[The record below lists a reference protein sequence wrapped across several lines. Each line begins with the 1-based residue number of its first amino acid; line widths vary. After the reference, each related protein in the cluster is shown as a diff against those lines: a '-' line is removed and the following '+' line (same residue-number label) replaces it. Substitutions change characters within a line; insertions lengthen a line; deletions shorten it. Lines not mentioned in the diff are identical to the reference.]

1 MSTQRDDEKLLKVLR
16 LFLLPDYNVVSTTYL
31 DLLLTHISNQ
41 QKCDQDSN
49 DRRTLLK
56 KWIVEALEVWSS
68 GEVKPCQAVTVFTI
82 KLIGILSQDE
92 NDFDYLE
99 SGNVFEK
106 LSAIFQL
113 QKSDVSASVKMAYTS
128 MLVDVISHKIGRRWV
143 ISKGLWRDM
152 VKFAQL
158 NHTMYV
164 TRESHRFIHTVLNKE
179 SQNKEF
185 CKDVILAVSEP
196 LIKYSGNSQ
205 LHAALE
211 ELYLDQNALLCTTLD
226 LITSIIE
233 NTMFTGLENEIADMF
248 EELVDLEDRLKA
260 LTEACISTKFLQ
272 HILKLWALISFQ
284 IIKIGARK
292 DGPLIDEETW
302 AKFSER
308 FCYIQTLLI
317 EKKYIVEIVGLQKMT
332 LLYWRKLNDMK
343 EIKSSFEHQFEY
355 QAMTLMI
362 TPLGTTMRHNNMKH
376 EFFEMFVDKLY
387 DVTCQPVQRL
397 SYLIKDVMLRE
408 SLPVEQICK
417 SSIEMIL
424 ETIDVIGREVAVIAF
439 QSMCYVLK
447 NYIPKEKICSIMEK
461 SHAHGFQ
468 ESPNDKKRKPTPNSI
483 FNGDPVVDNPVLLST
498 LLHGLAVLTQKFQFK
513 WQDCVETIC
522 LLALA
527 QEILNHTG
535 TLPSLCVK
543 ALQLC
548 KLAIQN
554 FMPPNLALLVES
566 DSGMRGIGLTLFKR
580 LHDPNWEVRDSVLEV
595 LITIA
600 AISEDK
606 YPAFQELLL
615 TNDFLPLIT
624 DVALMDGESYVRASA
639 VKFIATTIRINK
651 LWDHSLSK
659 MDLPEKFINLFKK
672 ESEAIVRREAVD
684 LIKEL
689 YVYRKWPKSTIDL
702 MSTAMTEAAVLD
714 LHWEV
719 KVNALNFWK
728 HFIKSHFTDQGML
741 DGSFPNVTFSKEHR
755 KIVTLNETEIKRR
768 LNKALDDV
776 AKHRCL
782 GVLLVTLENDSDF
795 EVSRSAADI
804 IKKLQIY
811 ILKYKLNEPVVENS
825 RLPKDSATIDSSYI
839 KPQTQP
845 STSQTKSSPEKLAD
859 IIDAIVKENDAEL
872 LASIYQSSMRMDADD
887 ETVKTATLEKLSQ
900 VTRQKFLNVVNNM
913 DVDHYI
919 EEKRRW
925 LKDYTVCFD
934 SVLEDILTVYEQNGV
949 NSMDCY

>member
-1 MSTQRDDEKLLKVLR
+1 MSTQRDNEKLSKVLS

-31 DLLLTHISNQ
+31 DLLLTHVSNQ
-41 QKCDQDSN
+41 EKCDQQSN
-49 DRRTLLK
+49 DRRALLK

-68 GEVKPCQAVTVFTI
+68 GEIKPCQAVTVFTI
-82 KLIGILSQDE
+82 KLTGILSQDE
-92 NDFDYLE
+92 NDFDDLE
-99 SGNVFEK
+99 GQNIFEK
-106 LSAIFQL
+106 LSGIFQL

-128 MLVDVISHKIGRRWV
+128 MLVDIVTHRRGRRWI
-143 ISKGLWRDM
+143 ISKGLWKDM
-152 VKFAQL
+152 IKFAQQ

-185 CKDVILAVSEP
+185 CKDVILTVSEP
-196 LIKYSGNSQ
+196 LLKYSGNAQ
-205 LHAALE
+205 PHAALE
-211 ELYLDQNALLCTTLD
+211 ALYLDQNALLCTTLD

-233 NTMFTGLENEIADMF
+233 NTMFTSLENDITDMF
-248 EELVDLEDRLKA
+248 GTLVDLEDRLKA

-284 IIKIGARK
+284 IIKSGARK
-292 DGPLIDEETW
+292 DGPRIDKETW
-302 AKFSER
+302 LKFTER

-317 EKKYIVEIVGLQKMT
+317 EKKYILEIVALQKMT
-332 LLYWRKLNDMK
+332 LLYWKKLNDMK
-343 EIKSSFEHQFEY
+343 EIQSSFEHQFEY

-362 TPLGTTMRHNNMKH
+362 TPMGTTMRHSNMKH

-387 DVTCQPVQRL
+387 DVTCQPIQRL
-397 SYLIKDVMLRE
+397 SYLIRDLMLRE
-408 SLPVEQICK
+408 SLPVEHICK

-424 ETIDVIGREVAVIAF
+424 ETIDVIGRGVAVIAF
-439 QSMCYVLK
+439 QSMCYALK
-447 NYIPKEKICSIMEK
+447 NYIPQEKICSILEK
-461 SHAHGFQ
+461 SNAHDFH
-468 ESPNDKKRKPTPNSI
+468 EFPNDKKRKPNSI
-483 FNGDPVVDNPVLLST
+483 FNGDPVVDNPALLST

-522 LLALA
+522 LVALA
-527 QEILNHTG
+527 QEILKHTG

-554 FMPPNLALLVES
+554 FMPPNLALLVDS
-566 DSGMRGIGLTLFKR
+566 DSGMSGIGSTLFKR

-600 AISEDK
+600 TISEDK
-606 YPAFQELLL
+606 YPAFQDLLL

-659 MDLPEKFINLFKK
+659 MDLPEKFINLCKK

-689 YVYRKWPKSTIDL
+689 YVYRKWPKSTVDL
-702 MSTAMTEAAVLD
+702 MSTAMAEAAVLD

-782 GVLLVTLENDSDF
+782 GILLFTLKNDSDF
-795 EVSRSAADI
+795 EVSRSAANI
-804 IKKLQIY
+804 IKKLQVY
-811 ILKYKLNEPVVENS
+811 ILKYKLNDPVIEDS
-825 RLPKDSATIDSSYI
+825 TLPKDSAILDSSYI
-839 KPQTQP
+839 KPQAAP
-845 STSQTKSSPEKLAD
+845 STSERKSSPDKLAD
-859 IIDAIVKENDAEL
+859 IIDEIINENDAEL
-872 LASIYQSSMRMDADD
+872 LASIYQSSMNVHTEADN
-887 ETVKTATLEKLSQ
+887 TKLVTLEKLSE

-913 DVDHYI
+913 DIDHYI

-925 LKDYTVCFD
+925 LQDYTVCFD
-934 SVLEDILTVYEQNGV
+934 SVVEDILTVYEQNGV
-949 NSMDCY
+949 NSLDCY